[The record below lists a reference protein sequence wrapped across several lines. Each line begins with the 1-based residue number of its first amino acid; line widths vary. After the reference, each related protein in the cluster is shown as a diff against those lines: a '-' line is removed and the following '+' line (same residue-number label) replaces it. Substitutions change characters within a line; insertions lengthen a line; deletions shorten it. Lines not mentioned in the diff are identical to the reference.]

1 MKNNLLLIG
10 AGKMAEKYIKIL
22 YALKQPFEVIGRGK
36 YSAKKFHQRTRCI
49 VNTGGLKSNLN
60 KSTNHELI
68 LTIGFSQLR
77 TYCALNM
84 IAANTKIITITTLHL
99 QLFITPKN

>member
-49 VNTGGLKSNLN
+49 VNTGGLKSNVN
-60 KSTNHELI
+60 KIFPDSSAI
-68 LTIGFSQLR
+68 VAVSVD
-77 TYCALNM
+77 
-84 IAANTKIITITTLHL
+84 
-99 QLFITPKN
+99 QLFDTTKDLLKKVKIVLDLCSISTVSLSVK